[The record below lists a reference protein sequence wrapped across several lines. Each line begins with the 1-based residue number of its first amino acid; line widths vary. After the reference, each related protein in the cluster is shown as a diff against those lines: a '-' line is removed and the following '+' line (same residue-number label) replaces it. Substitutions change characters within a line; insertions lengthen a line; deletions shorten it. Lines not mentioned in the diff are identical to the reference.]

1 MKIIKKYLEVCLGC
15 FLCAFAYVVFFKPYN
30 IVPGGVTGVSMIL
43 SKYYQFTDYIFI
55 LFVSIITLVIGF
67 VFLGYKDVHRSI
79 LGTFLYPLFIPLIVF
94 IIDKTGINLEIE
106 NAILATTFGSFVFGY
121 GLGLSLKH
129 NFSSGGTSI
138 LNKLI
143 SKIFNLTYGEGSMII
158 NLIVVIIGGIV
169 FGINTF
175 LYSIFEII
183 ITGFLVD
190 KVNLGISKSKSF
202 YIITKKEDEVK
213 EYITKELV
221 HGVTIINAKGGYTGE
236 KKHILLTAIPTTEY
250 YKLRA
255 NVKRIDPEA
264 FIIVNDNYSV
274 RGVRN
279 V

>member
-1 MKIIKKYLEVCLGC
+1 MKKYLEVSLGC
-15 FLCAFAYVVFFKPYN
+15 LLCAFSYVVFFKPFN
-30 IVPGGVTGVSMIL
+30 ILPGGVTGISLIL
-43 SKYYQFTDYIFI
+43 SKYYQFSDYLFI
-55 LFVSIITLVIGF
+55 LFVSIILLVVGF
-67 VFLGYKDVHRSI
+67 IFLGYKDVHRSI
-79 LGTFLYPLFIPLIVF
+79 VGTFLYPLFIFLISY
-94 IIDKTGINLEIE
+94 IITKTNLSIEIE
-106 NAILATTFGSFVFGY
+106 NEILATTFGSFVYGY

-138 LNKLI
+138 LNKII
-143 SKIFNLTYGEGSMII
+143 SKLFNLTYGEGAIII
-158 NLIVVIIGGIV
+158 NSIVVIVGGLV

-175 LYSIFEII
+175 LYSIFAII

-202 YIITKKEDEVK
+202 YIITNKEEEVK
-213 EYITKELV
+213 DFIINELV

-236 KKHILLTAIPTTEY
+236 KKHILLTAIPTSEY
-250 YKLRA
+250 YKLKS
-255 NVKRIDPEA
+255 NVKRIDSDA